1 MDRRRFIQAAGAGL
15 AGLAAGCSAEPVE
28 ETPTDG
34 SGDDGS
40 TDTPTDSA
48 GNDDDTP
55 TDTATATPTG
65 TTRSETPTLRIG
77 TYGSFVDA
85 PSTSPGGWVKE
96 QFESEYDAEIQWFAP
111 EGGMNYFLQRRQQGV
126 TIDTDLYLGLTPE
139 NLVTADT
146 GVESDDSLF
155 TSVDTSALSNVSSV
169 VDDYYFDPQD
179 RAIPFGASYISLVY
193 NQNMLDE
200 RGASAPETFDDLTA
214 ESLGDGLLVPNP
226 QNSETGLEF
235 LFWTIDQFG
244 EDDYLDYWSRLI
256 DNGAR
261 ILEGWSAAYSA
272 YSSDEAPMVVSYST
286 DQVFADRFDQD
297 MARHQVGFLD
307 DSGYAYLEGMAPFAG
322 TDRMDVAV
330 DFMDFILKPDV
341 QAEVAQ
347 RNVALPAVTNATLPS
362 DYDDLVY
369 EPERTVN
376 FGYDELVGKKDDW
389 LDQWSQQVASN

>member
-34 SGDDGS
+34 SSDDGS

-48 GNDDDTP
+48 GNGDDTP

-65 TTRSETPTLRIG
+65 TARSETPTLRIG

-96 QFESEYDAEIQWFAP
+96 RFESEYDAEIQWFAP

-155 TSVDTSALSNVSSV
+155 TSVDTSALSNVSRV

-200 RGASAPETFDDLTA
+200 RGVSAPETFDDLTA
-214 ESLGDGLLVPNP
+214 ESLSDGLLVPNP

-244 EDDYLDYWSRLI
+244 EEGYLDYWSRLS

-272 YSSDEAPMVVSYST
+272 YSSDEAPMVVSFST